1 MIDED
6 KKEEQ
11 LDEEEIVVE
20 LPDEK
25 SEDET
30 KVKSEGPK
38 DTKAPVVAE
47 ETIESEAGL
56 PSDNALFYFL
66 GQVEM

>member
-25 SEDET
+25 SEDKT
-30 KVKSEGPK
+30 KVKSEEP
-38 DTKAPVVAE
+38 DTEAPVVVK
-47 ETIESEAGL
+47 ETI
-56 PSDNALFYFL
+56 
-66 GQVEM
+66 

>member
-11 LDEEEIVVE
+11 LEEEEIVVE

-25 SEDET
+25 SEDE
-30 KVKSEGPK
+30 G
-38 DTKAPVVAE
+38 
-47 ETIESEAGL
+47 ES
-56 PSDNALFYFL
+56 
-66 GQVEM
+66 QV